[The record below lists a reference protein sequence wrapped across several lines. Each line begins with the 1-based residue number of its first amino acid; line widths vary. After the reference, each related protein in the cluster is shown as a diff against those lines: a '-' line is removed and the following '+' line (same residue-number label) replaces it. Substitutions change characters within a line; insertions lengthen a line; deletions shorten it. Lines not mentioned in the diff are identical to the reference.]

1 MNKELR
7 AEILKEVIREIN
19 KTCCGTI
26 MDRQAVINKLIKLY
40 EDASD
45 NGHKRRIVC
54 AANRFP
60 DGTVILGARHWDP
73 WMHAT
78 RKKLNMS
85 ERVDGLAEQGFIDN
99 ERNFLTR
106 EEAWIVANEAGQIIR
121 RVGGDE
127 GCLYSEN
134 IC

>member
-1 MNKELR
+1 MNKALQ
-7 AEILKEVIREIN
+7 ALILSNVIKEIRDS
-19 KTCCGTI
+19 CCGTVL
-26 MDRQAVINKLIKLY
+26 DRRAVITQLTELLD
-40 EDASD
+40 DAND
-45 NGHKRRIVC
+45 NTHKRRIVC

-60 DGTVILGARHWDP
+60 DGTTLLGARHCDP
-73 WMHAT
+73 WMHEQA
-78 RKKLNMS
+78 KKLGYSQRENG
-85 ERVDGLAEQGFIDN
+85 RAEQGFIDN

-121 RVGGDE
+121 RCGGDE